1 MRAPR
6 RLLACLAGAVALALL
21 AGALGCG
28 SEPGLRDRYVAE
40 KLAWKAAKAVQAM
53 RANPGLATD
62 EMREHVAD
70 IYREIVDRFPPP
82 DDASALSQAQLDVAA
97 IAARSRIQLAE
108 MAVQS
113 EDTEEAVRLYD
124 SVREGYSYDRDLA
137 VGASIALAEVT
148 ELGGRWEDAVAVY
161 ERLMT
166 EWPPARAEMAMPDAR
181 ILRAPIRV
189 ATGYVSRGDAVR
201 GHDWFERA
209 RDYYSERAD
218 EWPGSRTA
226 EIAMSFRAET
236 FLMEERW
243 SDAAAAYEELDR
255 DYGHDANRPRIWLT
269 LADTYANRLNRDE
282 AARTYYLR
290 ILENY
295 PGDIASATAALAL
308 AEIEIASGDHE
319 IARSR
324 LEDVAERFAEDE
336 AVRARAIMYLAISYE
351 SEGLW
356 DSAVAQ
362 LNALAREHPT
372 TLYGLTALQHVAE
385 LYEEL
390 GESDAAR
397 AALDKAVDHYERVI
411 RDYSSTPVELTARAY
426 LISTRLKQER
436 WEDAA
441 RVLAETA
448 ERFPDSESSPDMMLQ
463 AADIHESRLAD
474 PEAAAE
480 ALRSVVDLFPG
491 TRAAAAAERRLG
503 ELEE

>member
-40 KLAWKAAKAVQAM
+40 KLAWKAAKAVRAM

-97 IAARSRIQLAE
+97 VAGRSRMQLAE

-137 VGASIALAEVT
+137 VGASVALAEVT

-243 SDAAAAYEELDR
+243 SDAAAAYEELDC

-295 PGDIASATAALAL
+295 PDDIASATAALAL

-336 AVRARAIMYLAISYE
+336 AVRARAIMYLAVSYE

-397 AALDKAVDHYERVI
+397 AALDKAADHYERVV
-411 RDYSSTPVELTARAY
+411 RDYSLTPVELTARAY